1 MSQLRHL
8 SVFVDEPDPGH
19 YFWVLHES
27 TEDANVWV
35 NFASSDLDFPTW
47 VEAYDSGTVEL
58 MRLVIDER
66 TGPRAPG
73 KDKDA
78 ALVPDGHV
86 KLLHLWPP
94 KLLQAGRADYAVTG
108 VNAMRAAAS

>member
-1 MSQLRHL
+1 MRRRSRSVDADELHMSQLRHL

-66 TGPRAPG
+66 TGPRAPRWPRQTAPPVATQTAPG
-73 KDKDA
+73 RTGG
-78 ALVPDGHV
+78 LCSDG
-86 KLLHLWPP
+86 
-94 KLLQAGRADYAVTG
+94 G
-108 VNAMRAAAS
+108 